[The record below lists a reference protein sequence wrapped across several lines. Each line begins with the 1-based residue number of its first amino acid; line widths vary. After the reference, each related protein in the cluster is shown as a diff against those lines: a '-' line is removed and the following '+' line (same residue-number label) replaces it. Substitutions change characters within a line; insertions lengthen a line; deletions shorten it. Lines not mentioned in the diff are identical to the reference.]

1 MAYCFLQKKNLYE
14 TWFSNNIVF
23 KIPVMRSRPDIYS
36 TLVAVIQ
43 NEIKSGIE
51 EKKTGTTVVPENPTN
66 EIGKVEDDQ
75 DEADDDEEDCLRIIE
90 ETMVDPKSLPGRKN
104 ILKQG
109 FLNFFIFW
117 VAKKLFQKISWTS
130 KNLSLISY
138 GSHVAVLFQLFIDF
152 LRKTN

>member
-1 MAYCFLQKKNLYE
+1 
-14 TWFSNNIVF
+14 
-23 KIPVMRSRPDIYS
+23 MRSRPDIYS

-117 VAKKLFQKISWTS
+117 VAKKLFQRIS
-130 KNLSLISY
+130 
-138 GSHVAVLFQLFIDF
+138 
-152 LRKTN
+152 